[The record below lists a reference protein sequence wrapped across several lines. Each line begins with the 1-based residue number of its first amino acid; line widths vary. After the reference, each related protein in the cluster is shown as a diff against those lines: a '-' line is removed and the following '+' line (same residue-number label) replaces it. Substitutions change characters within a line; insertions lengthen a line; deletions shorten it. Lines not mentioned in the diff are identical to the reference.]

1 MGVSRTSRSLSQR
14 QRNFANIYTHTG
26 LARILKQGK
35 INTKIDP
42 KMAKIGV
49 VGAKDS
55 SFFFFF
61 FLIFFFN
68 HLKQTFN
75 NLSLETDTFVYCH
88 FLGVTICHLGLQCG
102 NR

>member
-42 KMAKIGV
+42 KMAKISKLPKIHKLPKICKCRKFGNL
-49 VGAKDS
+49 GGS
-55 SFFFFF
+55 SE
-61 FLIFFFN
+61 
-68 HLKQTFN
+68 
-75 NLSLETDTFVYCH
+75 LE
-88 FLGVTICHLGLQCG
+88 
-102 NR
+102 

>member
-42 KMAKIGV
+42 KMAKIGKLPKIRKLLKICKCRKFRNL
-49 VGAKDS
+49 GGS
-55 SFFFFF
+55 SE
-61 FLIFFFN
+61 
-68 HLKQTFN
+68 LK
-75 NLSLETDTFVYCH
+75 
-88 FLGVTICHLGLQCG
+88 
-102 NR
+102 

>member
-42 KMAKIGV
+42 KMAKIGKLLKI
-49 VGAKDS
+49 GKLPKIRKCRKFGNLGGS
-55 SFFFFF
+55 SEP
-61 FLIFFFN
+61 
-68 HLKQTFN
+68 
-75 NLSLETDTFVYCH
+75 LSQFEHDLLLETYEISVYCN
-88 FLGVTICHLGLQCG
+88 C
-102 NR
+102 

>member
-42 KMAKIGV
+42 KMAKNGKLQKIGKLPKIV
-49 VGAKDS
+49 NCRK
-55 SFFFFF
+55 FR
-61 FLIFFFN
+61 
-68 HLKQTFN
+68 
-75 NLSLETDTFVYCH
+75 NLY
-88 FLGVTICHLGLQCG
+88 
-102 NR
+102 

>member
-42 KMAKIGV
+42 KMAKIGKLLKIHKLPKIHV
-49 VGAKDS
+49 DRLFVP
-55 SFFFFF
+55 
-61 FLIFFFN
+61 FLKTLCTQN
-68 HLKQTFN
+68 T
-75 NLSLETDTFVYCH
+75 
-88 FLGVTICHLGLQCG
+88 
-102 NR
+102 

>member
-42 KMAKIGV
+42 KMAKIG
-49 VGAKDS
+49 K
-55 SFFFFF
+55 
-61 FLIFFFN
+61 L
-68 HLKQTFN
+68 LKICKLPKIRKCQKFR
-75 NLSLETDTFVYCH
+75 NLGGPSEPLSQFEHDLLLETYEISVYCN
-88 FLGVTICHLGLQCG
+88 C
-102 NR
+102 

>member
-42 KMAKIGV
+42 KMAKIG
-49 VGAKDS
+49 K
-55 SFFFFF
+55 
-61 FLIFFFN
+61 LP
-68 HLKQTFN
+68 
-75 NLSLETDTFVYCH
+75 E
-88 FLGVTICHLGLQCG
+88 ICKLPKIRKCRKFGRVQ
-102 NR
+102 

>member
-42 KMAKIGV
+42 KMAKLGKLPKIWKFGRV
-49 VGAKDS
+49 QL
-55 SFFFFF
+55 SFGTAVWESISHVT
-61 FLIFFFN
+61 L
-68 HLKQTFN
+68 L
-75 NLSLETDTFVYCH
+75 VYCTEPT
-88 FLGVTICHLGLQCG
+88 VTV
-102 NR
+102 

>member
-42 KMAKIGV
+42 RMAKIGKLLKIRKCRKF
-49 VGAKDS
+49 GNLGGS
-55 SFFFFF
+55 SEP
-61 FLIFFFN
+61 
-68 HLKQTFN
+68 
-75 NLSLETDTFVYCH
+75 LSQFEHDLLLETYEISVYCN
-88 FLGVTICHLGLQCG
+88 C
-102 NR
+102 

>member
-42 KMAKIGV
+42 QKWQKLANCQKFLNCQKFVNAKISEIW
-49 VGAKDS
+49 VGPVS
-55 SFFFFF
+55 
-61 FLIFFFN
+61 
-68 HLKQTFN
+68 
-75 NLSLETDTFVYCH
+75 
-88 FLGVTICHLGLQCG
+88 
-102 NR
+102 

>member
-42 KMAKIGV
+42 KIGKLPKIHKLPKIRKCQKFGNL
-49 VGAKDS
+49 GGS
-55 SFFFFF
+55 SEP
-61 FLIFFFN
+61 
-68 HLKQTFN
+68 
-75 NLSLETDTFVYCH
+75 LSQFEHDLLLETYEISVYCN
-88 FLGVTICHLGLQCG
+88 C
-102 NR
+102 

>member
-42 KMAKIGV
+42 KMAKIGKLLKI
-49 VGAKDS
+49 GKLPKIRKYGKFGNLGGS
-55 SFFFFF
+55 SE
-61 FLIFFFN
+61 
-68 HLKQTFN
+68 LK
-75 NLSLETDTFVYCH
+75 
-88 FLGVTICHLGLQCG
+88 
-102 NR
+102 

>member
-42 KMAKIGV
+42 KMAKIGKLPKI
-49 VGAKDS
+49 AK
-55 SFFFFF
+55 
-61 FLIFFFN
+61 LPKKIVN
-68 HLKQTFN
+68 AE
-75 NLSLETDTFVYCH
+75 NLEIWEGPVS
-88 FLGVTICHLGLQCG
+88 
-102 NR
+102 

>member
-42 KMAKIGV
+42 KMAKICKLPKIRKCRNFGNL
-49 VGAKDS
+49 GGS
-55 SFFFFF
+55 SE
-61 FLIFFFN
+61 
-68 HLKQTFN
+68 LK
-75 NLSLETDTFVYCH
+75 
-88 FLGVTICHLGLQCG
+88 
-102 NR
+102 

>member
-42 KMAKIGV
+42 KMAKICKLPKIRKCRKFGNL
-49 VGAKDS
+49 GGS
-55 SFFFFF
+55 SE
-61 FLIFFFN
+61 
-68 HLKQTFN
+68 LK
-75 NLSLETDTFVYCH
+75 
-88 FLGVTICHLGLQCG
+88 
-102 NR
+102 